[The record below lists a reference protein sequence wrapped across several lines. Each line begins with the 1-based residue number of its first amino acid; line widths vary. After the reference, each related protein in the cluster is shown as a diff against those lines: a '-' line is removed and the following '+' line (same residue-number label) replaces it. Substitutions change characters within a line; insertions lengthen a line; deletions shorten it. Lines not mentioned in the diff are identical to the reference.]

1 MSEETPTPPPGD
13 VPPAP
18 VKEIETDEILGT
30 KRAKKSFWQRIGA
43 SGLSVSLAFHV
54 LLVFIAIAIAVGL
67 RASRMTA
74 SVEAFLVGDRN
85 LPWWAILGR
94 LIMP

>member
-18 VKEIETDEILGT
+18 VKEIETDEVLGT

-43 SGLSVSLAFHV
+43 SGLSVSIAFH
-54 LLVFIAIAIAVGL
+54 
-67 RASRMTA
+67 
-74 SVEAFLVGDRN
+74 
-85 LPWWAILGR
+85 
-94 LIMP
+94 